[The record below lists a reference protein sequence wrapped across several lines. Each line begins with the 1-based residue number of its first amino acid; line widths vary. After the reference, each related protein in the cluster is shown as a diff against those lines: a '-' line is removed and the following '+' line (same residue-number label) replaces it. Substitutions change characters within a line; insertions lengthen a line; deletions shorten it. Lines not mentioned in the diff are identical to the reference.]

1 LAETSLR
8 AGELAGLKLEDVELD
23 RITINRSIWG
33 GESKTQRRGA
43 RLVFVLISALHR
55 NINKLPNP
63 KYWEFRSSMF
73 AYERFSRHAVAAASM
88 RRG

>member
-1 LAETSLR
+1 MAMRRSAGPPFKWATDLLRQTKRGVRVNISLAQEYQQT
-8 AGELAGLKLEDVELD
+8 
-23 RITINRSIWG
+23 TY
-33 GESKTQRRGA
+33 
-43 RLVFVLISALHR
+43 
-55 NINKLPNP
+55 P